1 MNNIK
6 LLLAGFCIMLF
17 VNATC
22 KKNHVG
28 QKEEITTMERVLII
42 PRGPDNPRN
51 SECDFI
57 TLKDG
62 RILLIYTH
70 YTGNSYLDD
79 APAYL
84 ASRYSDD
91 KGRTWTKESKL
102 VVKQEGNLN
111 VMAVSLLR
119 LQNGEIA
126 LFYSKKDAP
135 ADMKDESQILCMPL
149 VRFSSDEGKTWT
161 DPIPCITERKGY
173 FNMHN
178 NRVIQLKNGR
188 LVFSVD
194 QHARVRSYYSDD
206 NGRNWKPGKEVLNPD
221 QVYNQEPGIVELKN
235 GDLFMIMRTDT
246 TTQYVSYSKDRGA
259 TWSPAA
265 ASNIISSSHSPA
277 SISRIP
283 STGHLVLV
291 WNNNNS
297 NIPQIK
303 AKRTPLNIAISKDEG
318 KSWEH
323 IKTIENHP
331 DRSFCYTAIHFVDNH
346 ILLGYFDWGTTQIT
360 ITRLS
365 IDWLYSN

>member
-70 YTGNSYLDD
+70 YTGNSYLDH

-91 KGRTWTKESKL
+91 KGRTWTKESKM
-102 VVKQEGNLN
+102 VVKQEGIFN
-111 VMAVSLLR
+111 VMSVSLLR

-126 LFYSKKDAP
+126 LFYLKKDSHS
-135 ADMKDESQILCMPL
+135 ECMPM
-149 VRFSSDEGKTWT
+149 VRFSSDEGKTWSE
-161 DPIPCITERKGY
+161 PQHCIKERKGY
-173 FNMHN
+173 FILHN
-178 NRVIQLKNGR
+178 NRVIQLKDGR
-188 LVFSVD
+188 LVFSV
-194 QHARVRSYYSDD
+194 AYSGKVCSYYSDD
-206 NGRNWKPGKEVLNPD
+206 NGRTWKPGKDMPNPD
-221 QVYNQEPGIVELKN
+221 GVVTQEPGIVELKN

-246 TTQYVSYSKDRGA
+246 TWQYASYSKDRGA

-265 ASNIISSSHSPA
+265 ASNIISASQSPA

-291 WNNNNS
+291 WNNNTS
-297 NIPQIK
+297 YTRQLK
-303 AKRTPLNIAISKDEG
+303 ANRTPLNIAISKDEG

-323 IKTIENHP
+323 IKTIEGNP
-331 DRSFCYTAIHFVDNH
+331 SGSFCYTAIHYVDNH
-346 ILLGYFDWGTTQIT
+346 ILLGYFDWATTQIT
-360 ITRLS
+360 ITKLS
-365 IDWLYSN
+365 KDWLYSN